1 MKKAIYIFLICIVG
15 LSSCKKET
23 ITEQYSVPMYYDYY
37 PMSVGKWIE
46 YDGDSILYKHITTG
60 VVRDTVRYVLRE
72 EYESSFLGPDST
84 SNFRIFVKIKYEGDT
99 SFQNIFTWYVQRNG
113 NFIDKT
119 EENLRFEK
127 LSFPILA
134 GRSWNGST
142 YISEPTDFNDPDWD
156 LLKFYQNWDYI
167 YMYTH
172 QAENINSHALD
183 SVSKVLEIDSR
194 SKIHKTL
201 VFEKYANHIGM
212 VEKEFW
218 KISRPTICA
227 GCTELD
233 YDQAEDGYIVHL
245 RLKDHN

>member
-1 MKKAIYIFLICIVG
+1 MKKTIYLLLFVSLAFDA
-15 LSSCKKET
+15 CKKET
-23 ITEQYSVPMYYDYY
+23 ITEEYSLPMYYDYY

-46 YDGDSILYKHITTG
+46 YDGDSILYKHTATG
-60 VVRDTVRYVLRE
+60 IVRDTVKYVLRE

-84 SNFRIFVKIKYEGDT
+84 ENFRIFVKIKYKGD
-99 SFQNIFTWYVQRNG
+99 SVFQDAFTWYVQRNG

-119 EENLRFEK
+119 EENLRFQK
-127 LSFPILA
+127 LNFPIA
-134 GRSWNGST
+134 TGRTWDGSI
-142 YISEPTDFNDPDWD
+142 YISEPVDFDDPDWE
-156 LLKFYQNWDYI
+156 LLKFYQNWEYS
-167 YMYTH
+167 YEYTH

-201 VFEKYANHIGM
+201 VYEKYAKHIGM

-218 KISRPTICA
+218 RIKRSTVCS

-233 YDQAEDGYIVHL
+233 YDQAEDGYIIHL
-245 RLKDHN
+245 RLRDYN